1 MASRARR
8 LHLLVEGQTE
18 ETVVRNVVEPYF
30 RARGYWVTQSVLVT
44 KKPAGRAWHHGGVAS
59 WGQIERDVRHLLRD
73 SSLDILTT
81 VIDYYAFPSDAP
93 GMADR
98 PAAGPVAR
106 VRHVEEAVAVAVG
119 DPRFVPHLVLHEL
132 EAWVFAAAHQLADL
146 SGDPALASALQAEV
160 KGAGG
165 VELIDEGPE
174 TAPSKRLARLCPGY
188 TKTLDGP
195 LVIAD
200 LGIVRLRACCP
211 HMDAWLRRLGV

>member
-1 MASRARR
+1 MVTSARR
-8 LHLLVEGQTE
+8 LHLLVQGQTE
-18 ETVVRNVVEPYF
+18 ETVVRDVVEPYL

-44 KKPAGRAWHHGGVAS
+44 KKPAGRAWHHGGVTS
-59 WGQIERDVRHLLRD
+59 WGQIERDVRHLLGD
-73 SSLDILTT
+73 SSLDVLTT

-93 GMADR
+93 GMDDR
-98 PAAGPVAR
+98 PTAGPVER
-106 VRHVEEAVAVAVG
+106 VCHVEEAVAAVG
-119 DPRFVPHLVLHEL
+119 DRRFVPHLVLHEL

-146 SGDPALASALQAEV
+146 RGDQAIASAMQAEV

-165 VELIDEGPE
+165 VELIDEGPD

-200 LGIVRLRACCP
+200 LGVARLRESCP